1 MLSVVGGA
9 FGAECA
15 AEGTATSIA
24 EAATP
29 SPSPSPAA
37 HEFALTMHRFDPA
50 LTDKEIHDIAKGI
63 DDAWKAGRKLHK
75 GLLNG
80 DPPSPAFEIGE

>member
-1 MLSVVGGA
+1 
-9 FGAECA
+9 
-15 AEGTATSIA
+15 
-24 EAATP
+24 
-29 SPSPSPAA
+29 
-37 HEFALTMHRFDPA
+37 MHRFDPA